1 VLNTVEKN
9 KNNERR
15 NQIEKEIEKK
25 KEKIGGK
32 NAEKKFISRRK
43 CKKINKQKHSKK
55 KLIFNSSNIIIYF

>member
-55 KLIFNSSNIIIYF
+55 N